1 MKIGLIAPYLALAIL
16 AKKLQTRFPIEIEEG
31 DLKEGLKKA
40 IQLQKKG
47 VKAIVTRGGTALLIK
62 SSPQVYL
69 PIIEIRVTGYDLLEA
84 LTKAK
89 NLKGKTA
96 IIGFP
101 NVISGGRKIAKCL
114 NLNISYFEIK
124 NESEVDKFLCKVKE
138 LGIKNVIGDHIVV
151 EKTKL
156 YGMNPVLIESGEKAV
171 EAALEEAK
179 NTVKVVEEEVKKA
192 KRYKTILDSI
202 HEGIIVLDERKKI
215 SVINRRVESLLGI
228 KENLILNKKLSSVL
242 KELDIKDVWRK
253 GKRIT
258 GCVVKAKG
266 RELVANVF
274 PVKIEK
280 KVSGVVVNLTP
291 LKVLQN
297 TEIKVRKNLYNS
309 GLVAG
314 ATFEDITQESR
325 TIRDVIKKAKKYAAT
340 NLTILITGETGA
352 GKDILAQSIHNYS
365 SLRDNPFVAINCAA
379 LPESLLE
386 MELFGYEEGAF
397 TDAKKGGKPGLFE
410 LAHRGTIFLDEIAEM
425 PLSLQNHFL
434 RVIEEKRVR
443 RIGGT
448 KFIPVDVRIIT
459 ATNKDLWKMVEEGK
473 FREDLYY
480 RVNVLHIH
488 LPPLRERKEDIISIF
503 KETVS
508 NLSGSSLT
516 EINFEKICEELK
528 DILLGY
534 SWPGNIRELINF
546 TQRLFFLSDGFK
558 VKGDK
563 LKNIAVSELEKREK
577 GVVIRKNDI
586 FELLKGGFSLR
597 EVENRILL
605 EYALEK
611 RKSGKSISEIA
622 KELGISRTTLWKR
635 LKV

>member
-1 MKIGLIAPYLALAIL
+1 
-16 AKKLQTRFPIEIEEG
+16 
-31 DLKEGLKKA
+31 
-40 IQLQKKG
+40 
-47 VKAIVTRGGTALLIK
+47 
-62 SSPQVYL
+62 VYL
-69 PIIEIRVTGYDLLEA
+69 PVIEIRVTGYDLLEA
-84 LTKAK
+84 LIKAK

-96 IIGFP
+96 IIGFS

-114 NLNISYFEIK
+114 NLNISYFEI
-124 NESEVDKFLCKVKE
+124 EDEGEVDRYLFKVKE
-138 LGIKNVIGDHIVV
+138 LGIKNVIGDHVVV
-151 EKTKL
+151 EKTGL
-156 YGMNPVLIESGEKAV
+156 YGMNPVLIESGEEAV
-171 EAALEEAK
+171 KAALEEAK
-179 NTVKVVEEEVKKA
+179 NTVIAVEEEVKKA

-202 HEGIIVLDERKKI
+202 HEGIIVLDENKKI
-215 SVINRRVESLLGI
+215 SVVNRQVESLLGI
-228 KENLILNKKLSSVL
+228 EENLILNKKLSSVL
-242 KELDIKDVWRK
+242 KGLDIKDVWRK

-280 KVSGVVVNLTP
+280 KVSGVVINLTP

-297 TEIKVRKNLYNS
+297 TEIKVRKNLYSS

-314 ATFEDITQESR
+314 ATFEDITQKSR
-325 TIRDVIKKAKKYAAT
+325 AIKDVIKKAKKYAAT
-340 NLTILITGETGA
+340 NLTILITGETGT

-365 SLRDNPFVAINCAA
+365 LLRDNPFVAINCAA

-425 PLSLQNHFL
+425 PLSLQNRLL

-480 RVNVLHIH
+480 RVNVQ
-488 LPPLRERKEDIISIF
+488 K
-503 KETVS
+503 
-508 NLSGSSLT
+508 
-516 EINFEKICEELK
+516 KI
-528 DILLGY
+528 
-534 SWPGNIRELINF
+534 
-546 TQRLFFLSDGFK
+546 
-558 VKGDK
+558 
-563 LKNIAVSELEKREK
+563 
-577 GVVIRKNDI
+577 
-586 FELLKGGFSLR
+586 
-597 EVENRILL
+597 
-605 EYALEK
+605 
-611 RKSGKSISEIA
+611 
-622 KELGISRTTLWKR
+622 
-635 LKV
+635 

>member
-1 MKIGLIAPYLALAIL
+1 MKIGFVAPYPALAIL
-16 AKKLQTRFPIEIEEG
+16 AKKLQTQFPIEIEEG

-40 IQLQKKG
+40 IRLQKKG

-69 PIIEIRVTGYDLLEA
+69 PVIEIRVTGYDLLEA
-84 LTKAK
+84 LIKAK

-96 IIGFP
+96 IIGFS

-114 NLNISYFEIK
+114 NLNISYFEI
-124 NESEVDKFLCKVKE
+124 EDEGEVDRYLFKVKE
-138 LGIKNVIGDHIVV
+138 LGIKNVIGDHVVV
-151 EKTKL
+151 EKTGL
-156 YGMNPVLIESGEKAV
+156 YGMNPVLIESGEEAV
-171 EAALEEAK
+171 KAALEEAK
-179 NTVKVVEEEVKKA
+179 NTVIAVEEEVKKA

-202 HEGIIVLDERKKI
+202 HEGIIVLDENKKI
-215 SVINRRVESLLGI
+215 SVVNRQVESLLGI
-228 KENLILNKKLSSVL
+228 EENLILNKKLSSVL
-242 KELDIKDVWRK
+242 KGLDIKDVWRK

-280 KVSGVVVNLTP
+280 KVSGVVINLTP

-297 TEIKVRKNLYNS
+297 TEIKVRKNLYSS

-314 ATFEDITQESR
+314 ATFEDITQKSR
-325 TIRDVIKKAKKYAAT
+325 AIKDVIKKAKKYAAT
-340 NLTILITGETGA
+340 NLTILITGETGT

-365 SLRDNPFVAINCAA
+365 LLRDNPFVAINCAA

-425 PLSLQNHFL
+425 PLSLQNRLL

-488 LPPLRERKEDIISIF
+488 LPPLRERKEDIIPIF

-508 NLSGSSLT
+508 NLSGNGFT

-546 TQRLFFLSDGFK
+546 AQRLFFLSEGFK
-558 VKGDK
+558 IREEK
-563 LKNIAVSELEKREK
+563 LKHIAISELEKRDL
-577 GVVIRKNDI
+577 N
-586 FELLKGGFSLR
+586 F
-597 EVENRILL
+597 
-605 EYALEK
+605 
-611 RKSGKSISEIA
+611 
-622 KELGISRTTLWKR
+622 
-635 LKV
+635 